1 MDQLAYLINK
11 NMKLLKIYF
20 QKTVD
25 FFEKVD
31 RVNLLGYVTL
41 FMLLSFGPTE
51 WFLFPVY
58 QVSLLLSL
66 LAPRILRSPVLW
78 GILSLATF
86 VALFDFWE
94 IVDNH
99 MWLILYWLLVMFF
112 ATLSSR
118 MYKTDILSFIKHN
131 AVFMLVFIMGI
142 SVLQKILGGVFMNG
156 SFFEFTMLTD
166 ERFYLIAHYLGG
178 ISTFDF
184 FNNVDM
190 LSNVADP
197 YSPLVIKTS
206 NAIRT
211 VSLIFT
217 YSIVL
222 LEALIA
228 ALFLF
233 KNKKARLWAHI
244 LNALFIVT
252 VYFVAPVYA
261 FAFLIAVLAI
271 ATLDTDRPSSK
282 LILMYL
288 ALMILIFLYKV
299 PWFSLV
305 VYFSNI

>member
-1 MDQLAYLINK
+1 MKFLRAQLQRL
-11 NMKLLKIYF
+11 
-20 QKTVD
+20 TE
-25 FFEKVD
+25 FFEQVD
-31 RVNLLGYVTL
+31 RFSLLGYLTL
-41 FMLLSFGPTE
+41 FMLVFFGPNE
-51 WFLFPVY
+51 WFALPIYQIALLF
-58 QVSLLLSL
+58 SL
-66 LAPRILRSPVLW
+66 LASKMLRSPVLW
-78 GILSLATF
+78 GMLSIVTF

-94 IVDNH
+94 MVDNH
-99 MWLILYWLLVMFF
+99 MWLMLYWLLVMFF

-118 MYKTDILSFIKHN
+118 MYKTDTLDFLKHN
-131 AVFMLVFIMGI
+131 AIFILIFTMGI

-156 SFFEFTMLTD
+156 SFFEFTILTD

-206 NAIRT
+206 NAVRT

-228 ALFLF
+228 ALLIF

-244 LNALFIVT
+244 VNALFIIT